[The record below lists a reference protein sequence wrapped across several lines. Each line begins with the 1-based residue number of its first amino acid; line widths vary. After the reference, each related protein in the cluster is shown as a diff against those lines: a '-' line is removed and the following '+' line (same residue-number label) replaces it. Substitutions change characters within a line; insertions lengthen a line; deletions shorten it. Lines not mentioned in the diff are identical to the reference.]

1 MRQNLPGMIVF
12 FGLWTAM
19 TVLVMVVS
27 PAGLLASATVGFV
40 VAGIFCLP
48 LAFIFGLVANLV
60 TCWRERP
67 HATNDPTPAIL
78 RR

>member
-19 TVLVMVVS
+19 TAFVMVVS
-27 PAGLLASATVGFV
+27 PAGLPASAVVGFV
-40 VAGIFCLP
+40 LAAILCLP
-48 LAFIFGLVANLV
+48 LAFVLGLVARLV